1 MMKIFMK
8 KAVKKLALFSV
19 WVLAV
24 LMALFVFV
32 QVAFWGGIAWVNSK
46 SGQSFVQS
54 AIGGQL
60 EDSPY
65 RIEIG
70 GLSYV
75 FPTVAGLGNITIY
88 QGTSPLFE
96 AKNISLDLDLF
107 PLYAKTIKIDFYAG
121 EVILHKNDKAP
132 EVNASEP
139 PLPVILDS
147 FTLPNDRFNRFEIS
161 DITIDKL
168 IVGGL
173 ELSPKLS
180 GKVVF
185 ENERL
190 IDIDLKYTNLSQ
202 NPLEYMPDEVAVKAQ
217 FNTRLSTLKVS
228 NFVINS
234 PAYNLGL
241 EAEAT
246 FRDGGYIDISS
257 EVVLNKIANLSP
269 VTASFR
275 ANNDASPSAHLVA
288 AGKYFEKEISAATD
302 LSFGNNLKLKNIKI
316 KAPDLYAS
324 GHVGLDDGIK
334 GQLSGRLEKLAAYQ
348 SFIGTGHDLK
358 PLSFSIG
365 IDKQAY
371 KIDLSTKGYSNRS
384 YNVAAEDIKL
394 YALLVGGLFTVNSL
408 TMRDDDNGKLKG
420 RGTFDLSTQVSDFS
434 LKATDLNL
442 LKGDIANGLIDAEI
456 KVSGTPDE
464 YKISGKISPKK
475 IDIKIPERF
484 SGNIPQLN
492 VEIKKKEPKGKKDAP
507 NNIILDV
514 LVDAPRQIMVRG
526 WGLDAE
532 FGGSL
537 EIKGRADDPKF
548 YGNFEALRGRYSEF
562 GKVFKFTKAKMEFSG
577 SVPPS
582 PTLDIETKGNAGEII
597 AIVNIAGSVLKPEIS
612 FSSEPVLPQ
621 DEVMSHIL
629 FGEDLDSISPFQAV
643 QLAQALSRFTGQG
656 SGASAFD
663 PVGALRDVTGLDD
676 LRVGTDEQGGANFGA
691 GKYLSDKVYLEFES
705 GTEEGSGSA
714 NVQVEVTPNVT
725 VESEIGQDASGG
737 LGVFWKWDY

>member
-1 MMKIFMK
+1 MMKISMK
-8 KAVKKLALFSV
+8 KAVRRMALLSV
-19 WVLAV
+19 WILAV

-32 QVAFWGGIAWVNSK
+32 QVAFWGGIVWINSN

-54 AIGGQL
+54 ALGQQL

-88 QGTSPLFE
+88 QGGEPLFE
-96 AKNISLDLDLF
+96 AHRVSLGLGIF
-107 PLYAKTIKIDFYAG
+107 PLSAKTIKIDFYAG
-121 EVILHKNDKAP
+121 EVILQRNDKAP
-132 EVNASEP
+132 KASVSKS
-139 PLPVILDS
+139 PLPIILKS
-147 FTLPNDRFNRFEIS
+147 FTLPNEHFDHFVIS

-168 IVGGL
+168 VIGSI

-180 GKVVF
+180 GDVLF

-190 IDIDLKYTNLSQ
+190 VDIDLKYTDRLQ
-202 NPLEYMPDEVAVKAQ
+202 NSLEYMPGEITVQAQ

-228 NFVINS
+228 NIDINS
-234 PAYNLGL
+234 PAYKLGIG
-241 EAEAT
+241 AEAT
-246 FRDGGYIDISS
+246 FREGGDISVTS
-257 EVVLNKIANLSP
+257 EVALKEIANLSP
-269 VTASFR
+269 VTISFKAKNAAAS
-275 ANNDASPSAHLVA
+275 SAHLVA
-288 AGKYFEKEISAATD
+288 SGKYFEKEISLATD
-302 LSFGNNLKLKNIKI
+302 LSFGDGLALKDIKI
-316 KAPDLYAS
+316 KAPDLTAA
-324 GHVGLDDGIK
+324 GQIDLGGGIK
-334 GQLSGRLEKLAAYQ
+334 GQLSGRLEKLGAYQ
-348 SFIGTGHDLK
+348 AFIGTGHNLK
-358 PLSFSIG
+358 PLNFAVDIEG
-365 IDKQAY
+365 QAY
-371 KIDLSTKGYSNRS
+371 KIELSTKGYSNRN
-384 YNVAAEDIKL
+384 YNVAAKDIKL
-394 YALLVGGLFTVNSL
+394 DALLAGGVFRVNSL
-408 TMRDDDNGKLKG
+408 TMRDDDKGKLKG
-420 RGTFDLSTQVSDFS
+420 SGTFDLSTHASDFY

-442 LKGDIANGLIDAEI
+442 LKGRIANGLIDADI
-456 KVSGTPDE
+456 KVSGTPEE
-464 YKISGKISPKK
+464 YKISGKISPEK

-484 SGNIPQLN
+484 SGSIPQLN
-492 VEIKKKEPKGKKDAP
+492 VETKNNKPKKKKFSF
-507 NNIILDV
+507 NNIMLDV

-537 EIKGRADDPKF
+537 EIKGRVDDPLV
-548 YGNFEALRGRYSEF
+548 YGDFEALRGRYSEF
-562 GKVFKFTKAKMEFSG
+562 GKVFKFTKAKMTFSG

-582 PTLDIETKGNAGEII
+582 PTLDIQTKGNAGEVV

-629 FGEDLDSISPFQAV
+629 FGEDLKSISPFQAV

-656 SGASAFD
+656 GGASAFD
-663 PVGALRDVTGLDD
+663 PVGALRDATGLDD

-714 NVQVEVTPNVT
+714 NVQVEITPNVT
-725 VESEIGQDASGG
+725 VESEIGQDASAGG
-737 LGVFWKWDY
+737 GIFWKWDY